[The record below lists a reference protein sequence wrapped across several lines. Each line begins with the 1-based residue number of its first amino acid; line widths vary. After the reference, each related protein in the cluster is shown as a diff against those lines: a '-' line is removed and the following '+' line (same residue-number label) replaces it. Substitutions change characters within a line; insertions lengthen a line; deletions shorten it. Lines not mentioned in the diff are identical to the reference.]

1 MVRFGPKAAIHLETR
16 NRRGRAAALG
26 GKRTFGLRLRAAK
39 APVLRDSDRRLR
51 LGDDGSR
58 EGIMRWANSTGPR
71 DCTPVYDETRARSGV
86 A

>member
-1 MVRFGPKAAIHLETR
+1 MS
-16 NRRGRAAALG
+16 ALG
-26 GKRTFGLRLRAAK
+26 AKLSFGLRLHAAK

-58 EGIMRWANSTGPR
+58 EGVMRWANSTGPR
-71 DCTPVYDETRARSGV
+71 DCTPVFDETGARSGV